1 MTSPFGTRTD
11 GRGRPSLHRS
21 AEACGFL
28 AHNHKRSHSFVYL
41 TKSVATTKSLF
52 AAALLLFA
60 AELSATERTLSM
72 PDATLVDQ
80 NGQSVRLAD
89 LTKGK
94 LVVMNFIFTSCTTVC
109 SPMGAN
115 FAALQTKLGDRRD
128 VALISVSIDPSTD
141 TPAKLKAWSQ
151 RFKARSGWTLVTGPD
166 RDVEQLLKALRVYS
180 PNRFS
185 HAPIALIGSD
195 VSGRWERVSGL
206 LEPGQMLRIL
216 DGLHP
221 SAARREAST
230 K

>member
-1 MTSPFGTRTD
+1 M
-11 GRGRPSLHRS
+11 
-21 AEACGFL
+21 
-28 AHNHKRSHSFVYL
+28 
-41 TKSVATTKSLF
+41 
-52 AAALLLFA
+52 LLLLA
-60 AELSATERTLSM
+60 AGLSATERGLSI
-72 PDATLVDQ
+72 PDVALVDQ
-80 NGQSVRLAD
+80 NGQSVRLDD

-115 FAALQTKLGDRRD
+115 FAALQTRLGDRRD

-151 RFKARSGWTLVTGPD
+151 RFKARSGWTLVTGPN

-195 VSGRWERVSGL
+195 ASGRWERVSGL
-206 LEPGQMLRIL
+206 LEPDQMLRIL
-216 DGLHP
+216 DGLRTSTP
-221 SAARREAST
+221 KAEAST